1 MMFLDLCIK
10 IPSAF
15 IGFLSNAKFFV
26 VSIIA
31 QSETSL
37 TQIYFWLSKVTDPN
51 LKSSGLSPRLV
62 SLNTSL
68 KLKGNA

>member
-31 QSETSL
+31 QSYVIKNFRTY
-37 TQIYFWLSKVTDPN
+37 IFSKTKRISQKWKKFSYKEN
-51 LKSSGLSPRLV
+51 LK
-62 SLNTSL
+62 NINL
-68 KLKGNA
+68 KK

>member
-1 MMFLDLCIK
+1 MQKFSYKENLKMK
-10 IPSAF
+10 ILKNF
-15 IGFLSNAKFFV
+15 KILLT
-26 VSIIA
+26 
-31 QSETSL
+31 ETSL
-37 TQIYFWLSKVTDPN
+37 TQIYFWLSKVTEPN

>member
-1 MMFLDLCIK
+1 MKKFSYKENLKNANLKKIK
-10 IPSAF
+10 N
-15 IGFLSNAKFFV
+15 LLT
-26 VSIIA
+26 
-31 QSETSL
+31 ETSL